1 MKNKRSFLF
10 SFVIIWLTLLSA
22 CAFRIDESSNDS
34 AQMERQFEEDGS
46 FEDVAPEEAFDSTAN
61 QVGLDLGDKI
71 IENASLSYETTSFK
85 ETTDFINEQIEVFE
99 AILESSSKGQSN
111 SSYGFMGEYISMTI
125 RLPNDS
131 LHPFIAE
138 LNNYKNL
145 YLQNE
150 DISRVDVTKEFRDN
164 ETRLA
169 VLKEEEEALRNMLQE
184 QATLEEVL
192 QIRTRLSEVISER
205 EIYENENKYYD
216 DQSAFSTI
224 YLYVQEADRA
234 NPRNLGNFWDRIS
247 AAFIDSFYRFIAVSQ
262 NLLISLVY
270 FIPYLMIIL
279 LLALLFYY
287 VRKYFHKDKL

>member
-10 SFVIIWLTLLSA
+10 SFVILWLVLLSA
-22 CAFRIDESSNDS
+22 CAFRVDESSNDS
-34 AQMERQFEEDGS
+34 AQMEMQLVEDGS
-46 FEDVAPEEAFDSTAN
+46 FEEARDSMDE

-71 IENASLSYETTSFK
+71 IENASLSYETSRFK
-85 ETTDFINEQIEVFE
+85 ETTEFINQQLEIFDAV
-99 AILESSSKGQSN
+99 LESSSKGQSS
-111 SSYGFMGEYISMTI
+111 SSYGFVGEYISMTI

-131 LHPFIAE
+131 LHPFITE
-138 LNNYKNL
+138 LNNFEDL

-164 ETRLA
+164 ETRIA

-184 QATLEEVL
+184 QGTLEEVL

-234 NPRNLGNFWDRIS
+234 NPRNLGNFWDRIR
-247 AAFIDSFYRFIAVSQ
+247 AAFVDSFYRFVAVAQ
-262 NLLISLVY
+262 NLIISLVY
-270 FIPYLMIIL
+270 FIPYLIITIL
-279 LLALLFYY
+279 LAILFYY
-287 VRKYFHKDKL
+287 TRRYLRKDKL

>member
-10 SFVIIWLTLLSA
+10 SFIIISLFLLSA
-22 CAFRIDESSNDS
+22 CAFRVDESSNDS
-34 AQMERQFEEDGS
+34 AQMEMDFVEDSSFEEAMGS
-46 FEDVAPEEAFDSTAN
+46 SDE
-61 QVGLDLGDKI
+61 QIRLDLGDKI
-71 IENASLSYETTSFK
+71 IENASLSYETSRFK
-85 ETTDFINEQIEVFE
+85 ETTEFINQQLEVFE
-99 AILESSSKGQSN
+99 AVLESSSKGQSS
-111 SSYGFMGEYISMTI
+111 SSYGFVGEYISMTI

-131 LHPFIAE
+131 LHPFITE
-138 LNNYKNL
+138 LNNFEDL

-164 ETRLA
+164 KTRIA

-184 QATLEEVL
+184 QGTLEEIL

-234 NPRNLGNFWDRIS
+234 NPRNLGNFWDRIR
-247 AAFIDSFYRFIAVSQ
+247 AAFVDSFYRFVAVAQ
-262 NLLISLVY
+262 NLIISLVY
-270 FIPYLMIIL
+270 FIPYLIIAATL
-279 LLALLFYY
+279 VLLFYY
-287 VRKYFHKDKL
+287 IRRYLRKEKL

>member
-10 SFVIIWLTLLSA
+10 FILSGLVVFISA
-22 CAFRIDESSNDS
+22 CGAGESSNDS
-34 AQMERQFEEDGS
+34 APMEMEAYEEEYGEMD
-46 FEDVAPEEAFDSTAN
+46 DTADLEGMQN

-85 ETTDFINEQIEVFE
+85 ETTEFINKQVDVFD
-99 AILESSSKGQSN
+99 AVLESSSKGQSN
-111 SSYGFMGEYISMTI
+111 SSYGFMGEYLSMTI

-138 LNNYKNL
+138 LNNFKDL

-164 ETRLA
+164 ETRIT
-169 VLKEEEEALRNMLQE
+169 VLKEEEEALRNLLQE

-192 QIRTRLSEVISER
+192 QIRTRLSEVIAER

-216 DQSAFSTI
+216 DQASFSTI
-224 YLYVQEADRA
+224 YLYVQEANRA
-234 NPRNLGNFWDRIS
+234 NPRNLGNFWDRIR
-247 AAFIDSFYRFIAVSQ
+247 AAFVDSFYRFVAVAQ
-262 NLLISLVY
+262 NLLINLVY
-270 FIPYLMIIL
+270 FIPYLMIVIL
-279 LLALLFYY
+279 FALLFYY
-287 VRKYFHKDKL
+287 VRRYFHKDKL